1 MPDPLRCQPTHLQC
15 QRCATSRASATL
27 LPLRGSSSGFLLA
40 QYTCKS
46 ITRSTQTYRST
57 PNPFFIQSGEPFLA
71 PFPPKRARF
80 AQNSHWPHR
89 PAPHGASTPLLRPVT
104 SSPAPPRWR
113 GPKPGSGKGLRARE
127 RAASPARPR
136 PASRGVFPSRPT
148 AWSTP
153 RERPACPPSVGRRL
167 GGLVAARRL
176 SARSGAL
183 ARPSPGPRREAPR
196 GHESREGLTSR
207 TLDPETS
214 RRRTTRA
221 ARPRPTALLARPQ
234 TQRLRRPTPPPT
246 LSVANR

>member
-1 MPDPLRCQPTHLQC
+1 M
-15 QRCATSRASATL
+15 
-27 LPLRGSSSGFLLA
+27 
-40 QYTCKS
+40 YKS
-46 ITRSTQTYRST
+46 
-57 PNPFFIQSGEPFLA
+57 
-71 PFPPKRARF
+71 
-80 AQNSHWPHR
+80 R
-89 PAPHGASTPLLRPVT
+89 PAPTKTFAMFIFLFYTVGGILFFGLFPTTFRPAAKSLVPAAQPAT
-104 SSPAPPRWR
+104 APQFQRQGPQHLKGVRVHDPTAKPAPE
-113 GPKPGSGKGLRARE
+113 KGSAPAKGAL
-127 RAASPARPR
+127 PARPR
-136 PASRGVFPSRPT
+136 PASRGLVCPRPT

-153 RERPACPPSVGRRL
+153 CERPACPPSVGRRL